1 MSRLTRLFPL
11 LLLCAGLAR
20 ADRPDGDVILREKL
34 ERIECAEFTAKVSD
48 GPALA
53 AALQQTLRASPGGE
67 AINVLWRPAEP
78 ALPKSPL
85 EADLKGL
92 RAHALLSAVCRR
104 ANLFWGLRNGMVV
117 LDRVPIPGTVS
128 IPVISWRLGDLL
140 SDQSFGSAGMGQ
152 TGEEN
157 LADKDTDAKLAS
169 MMRRLLRGVEWR
181 GEENFSAHYEQ
192 AIHTLL
198 LTTSEEYLPLLR
210 QVTRDL
216 ALVPHQVSITAT
228 WVAFPAATVEKAI
241 SATDRTS
248 LSQKDLMKLFAG
260 TEKKILHSQTLITL
274 SGVNGVVEAVDEIIY
289 PTEFDC
295 SENDVSIIGARDL
308 EKDVPYR
315 YAMNTVI
322 PGGFETRQIG
332 GILNVP
338 PTINPDNE
346 TINLCLIPEIAEL
359 AGWIQYGYEPKPPP
373 DKIEVPGVHMPQPT
387 FRSHNVTTTVNLR
400 DGSTL
405 VLSGGRDPES
415 GEYIYCYITA
425 ELLDTEGKELR

>member
-1 MSRLTRLFPL
+1 MTPRTLLFPL
-11 LLLCAGLAR
+11 LLLCAGLTR
-20 ADRPDGDVILREKL
+20 ADKPDGDVVLREKL

-53 AALQQTLRASPGGE
+53 ASLQQTLRAAPGGE

-117 LDRVPIPGTVS
+117 LDRIPIPGTAW
-128 IPVISWRLGDLL
+128 IPMDRNQIADLFA
-140 SDQSFGSAGMGQ
+140 DHTHGYAGMGQ
-152 TGEEN
+152 TSDGSIPESDVD
-157 LADKDTDAKLAS
+157 LADIL
-169 MMRRLLRGVEWR
+169 RRLVRGVEWR
-181 GEENFSAHYEQ
+181 GEETFSAHYER
-192 AIHTLL
+192 AINTLI
-198 LTTSEEYLPLLR
+198 LTTSEEYLPLLH
-210 QVTRDL
+210 QLVRDL
-216 ALVPHQVSITAT
+216 CLFPHQVSITAT

-295 SENDVSIIGARDL
+295 SENDVTVIAARDPQ
-308 EKDVPYR
+308 KDAPYR

-332 GILNVP
+332 GIMNVT
-338 PTINPDNE
+338 PTIDADTE
-346 TINLCLIPEIAEL
+346 TINLCLLPELAEL

-387 FRSHNVTTTVNLR
+387 FRSHNMTTTLVVR

-405 VLSGGRDPES
+405 VLSGGRNPES
-415 GEYIYCYITA
+415 GEYIFCYITT

>member
-1 MSRLTRLFPL
+1 MNRLTRLFPI

-20 ADRPDGDVILREKL
+20 ADKRDGDVVLREKL

-78 ALPKSPL
+78 ALPKTPL

-104 ANLFWGLRNGMVV
+104 ANVFWGLRDGMVV
-117 LDRVPIPGTVS
+117 IDRTPIPGSVW
-128 IPVISWRLGDLL
+128 IAMNPQQIAELIRDAYGYY
-140 SDQSFGSAGMGQ
+140 GNGQ
-152 TGEEN
+152 TLEPNTAEKN
-157 LADKDTDAKLAS
+157 LDAKMETML
-169 MMRRLLRGVEWR
+169 RRLLRGAEWR
-181 GEENFSAHYEQ
+181 GEENLAAHYEE
-192 AIHTLL
+192 AIHTLVV
-198 LTTSEEYLPLLR
+198 TTSEEHLPRLR

-216 ALVPHQVSITAT
+216 ALVSHQVSITST

-241 SATDRTS
+241 SATDRTA

-260 TEKKILHSQTLITL
+260 PDKKILQTQTLITL
-274 SGVNGVVEAVDEIIY
+274 SGVNGVVEGVDEIIY
-289 PTEFDC
+289 PTEFDV
-295 SENDVSIIGARDL
+295 SENDVSIIGARDP
-308 EKDVPYR
+308 EKDGPYR

-332 GILNVP
+332 GILNVT

-346 TINLCLIPEIAEL
+346 TINLCLLPEIAEL

-387 FRSHNVTTTVNLR
+387 FRSHNLTTTVSLR

-415 GEYIYCYITA
+415 GEYLYCYITA
-425 ELLDTEGKELR
+425 ELLDSEGKELR